1 MVFQGSLPGLRT
13 MVSPVPRVY
22 ASGAAKT
29 KPRDSMPMIFSTRSP
44 RQRSASA
51 SMTCLKRRGWE
62 RMGVMSLKTTPGL
75 GKSGTSR
82 MAARTAASMALSFS
96 TGSGEEEQRV
106 SRAGALPD
114 LEVEVGPAAAAGLA
128 HPGDGLAGPDRGPL
142 LHQQGA
148 AVGVEGHQPALV
160 AQDDDRPVAGLLPGV
175 DDRAGGGRPDGRPLG
190 RREVDPVVA
199 PPRAHPVAAVEDA
212 LQRPGQ
218 PRLRRRRR
226 VLGLPRGRRAPGLG

>member
-51 SMTCLKRRGWE
+51 SMTCLKRPGWE
-62 RMGVMSLKTTPGL
+62 RMGVMSLNTTPGL

-82 MAARTAASMALSFS
+82 MAARTASSMALSFS

-106 SRAGALPD
+106 ARPGPLPH
-114 LEVEVGPAAAAGLA
+114 LEVEVGPAAAAGLS
-128 HPGDGLAGPDRGPL
+128 HPGDGLAALDRGPL

-148 AVGVEGHQPALV
+148 AVGVERHQPALV
-160 AQDDDRPVAGLLPGV
+160 AKDDDRAVARLRPGE
-175 DDRAGGGRPDGRPLG
+175 DDRSRCGRADERPLR
-190 RREVDPVVA
+190 RREVDAVVA
-199 PPRAHPVAAVEDA
+199 APRAHAVAAVEDA
-212 LQRPGQ
+212 LQGPGQ
-218 PRLRRRRR
+218 PR
-226 VLGLPRGRRAPGLG
+226 